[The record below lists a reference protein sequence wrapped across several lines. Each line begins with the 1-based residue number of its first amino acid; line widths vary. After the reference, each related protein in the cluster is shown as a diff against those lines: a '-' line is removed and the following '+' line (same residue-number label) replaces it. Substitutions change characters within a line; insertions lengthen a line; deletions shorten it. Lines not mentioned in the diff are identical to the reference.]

1 MSILENAQQLMQAG
15 EAVERD
21 IRGVLSTIDSD
32 LQAIAA
38 KLEQVRRR
46 AEDSTSEAA
55 SVLGESHAQLDNIVG
70 PAAEVVARVEDVHGM
85 LSHLEIEASGVGDL
99 STVLNNAFQ
108 TAAGY
113 LMGGM

>member
-1 MSILENAQQLMQAG
+1 MSISDSAQQLMQAG

-38 KLEQVRRR
+38 KLQQVRTR

-55 SVLGESHAQLDNIVG
+55 SVLGDGHAQMDSIVG
-70 PAAEVVARVEDVHGM
+70 PAANVVAKVEDVHGL
-85 LSHLEIEASGVGDL
+85 LSQLELEASSIGDL
-99 STVLNNAFQ
+99 STGLNQAFQ
-108 TAAGY
+108 AVAGY